1 MKVRPAI
8 HYPVHLTGTPE
19 QSRRTGIPDTGG
31 AHTLF
36 RHTCQVCQFNMDFRE
51 DELHLL
57 ALLALAYVNNKQRRK
72 KRKQWCKQWMERRNK
87 FTHINLLNEL
97 RDEPSDFSN
106 YLRMN
111 ESVYNEL
118 LSLISPLIKKKDTQM
133 RVAISPHE
141 RLTAT
146 LRYLATG
153 QPYESLKY
161 STRISPQALGRII
174 PETCEA
180 LYKVLQKY
188 IKVCLVFFSS
198 YF

>member
-1 MKVRPAI
+1 
-8 HYPVHLTGTPE
+8 
-19 QSRRTGIPDTGG
+19 
-31 AHTLF
+31 
-36 RHTCQVCQFNMDFRE
+36 MDSRE
-51 DELHLL
+51 DELYFLSLL
-57 ALLALAYVNNKQRRK
+57 SVVFVKCKNRRK
-72 KRKQWCKQWMERRNK
+72 KRRQWCKEWMQRRNK

-97 RDEPSDFSN
+97 RHEPSDYNNF
-106 YLRMN
+106 LRMN

-188 IKVCLVFFSS
+188 IKVCLVFFII
-198 YF
+198 FLN